1 MFVLSNEQMK
11 FNTYNSILWFF
22 IWSGPQENY
31 STVKKEILTIVLCI
45 QNFQEDIFNKKI
57 PFASRLQM
65 CKRNSSKACLKYC
78 FKTKFC

>member
-11 FNTYNSILWFF
+11 FNAYNSILWFF

-45 QNFQEDIFNKKI
+45 QNFQEDIFNKKFLLPVDCKCAKEI
-57 PFASRLQM
+57 LQ
-65 CKRNSSKACLKYC
+65 KHV
-78 FKTKFC
+78 